1 MYRARVMGFN
11 KNNMPNDDL
20 QKNAKHRRELL
31 RKAIKR
37 NENKKRDSD
46 KTTPVS
52 ANEIKKLRQQLS
64 KYEKRVNSLQSQSK
78 KSLQK
83 CKAIKQEN
91 YRLRKENRE
100 SRLNTR
106 QAEQES
112 EQLKADFQKKLDALN
127 LKNFREEKINNWL
140 DQHKIN
146 DMENLTN
153 YIDHLTDRYELISL
167 LFQVQ
172 AEKNKD
178 LFTNLMD
185 QLKKNGKLLKE
196 IDQHNSQIKV
206 LNKEKE
212 EVYKKL
218 SIQKKKNKELKE
230 YIDQRIHLQDATPSS
245 LIDLLTSRCSEKNFF
260 YYDNL
265 DILINK
271 YQRVL
276 DNLVHQRQGNLYRY
290 GYLRV
295 VDGDWLLHDVNTDD
309 DLPVSVNSHLL
320 QDPHLTTGATVRCQK
335 NNLGWEVEKLYY
347 LPNKV
352 NRTVST
358 KHKQKKNVEHVHNSR
373 EIMITNLDE
382 LKWAIQKKVLVV
394 GNKFSSG
401 FLDELKKYCQVQVM
415 DAYEDGMQQIFRVC
429 TRQTISF
436 Y

>member
-1 MYRARVMGFN
+1 M
-11 KNNMPNDDL
+11 
-20 QKNAKHRRELL
+20 
-31 RKAIKR
+31 
-37 NENKKRDSD
+37 
-46 KTTPVS
+46 
-52 ANEIKKLRQQLS
+52 RQQLS
-64 KYEKRVNSLQSQSK
+64 KYEKRVNSLQSQNK

-91 YRLRKENRE
+91 YCLRKENRE
-100 SRLNTR
+100 NRLNTR
-106 QAEQES
+106 QVEQES

-127 LKNFREEKINNWL
+127 LKNFREEKINNRL

-153 YIDHLTDRYELISL
+153 YVDHLTDRYGLISL

-172 AEKNKD
+172 AGKNKD

-185 QLKKNGKLLKE
+185 QLKKNGKLPKE
-196 IDQHNSQIKV
+196 IDQQNSQIKV

-245 LIDLLTSRCSEKNFF
+245 LIDLLTSRCSEKNFS

-290 GYLRV
+290 GYQ
-295 VDGDWLLHDVNTDD
+295 W
-309 DLPVSVNSHLL
+309 
-320 QDPHLTTGATVRCQK
+320 
-335 NNLGWEVEKLYY
+335 
-347 LPNKV
+347 
-352 NRTVST
+352 
-358 KHKQKKNVEHVHNSR
+358 KKDIILSR
-373 EIMITNLDE
+373 KIL
-382 LKWAIQKKVLVV
+382 
-394 GNKFSSG
+394 FS
-401 FLDELKKYCQVQVM
+401 
-415 DAYEDGMQQIFRVC
+415 
-429 TRQTISF
+429 
-436 Y
+436 